1 MSLYDRAFWAMGL
14 FLIGVLLASSMQG
27 FSSGLLIILF
37 ISIVFGV
44 LCLLLRKEWLAI
56 LSIAMLIGGVYF
68 HWYAAR
74 AVQSFTA
81 PIGETMVYSGIV
93 TKVIAKDASQSVD
106 FRLTGEYRGM
116 LRVTA
121 RPFPLLRYGDALLLT
136 GTLSSIDGPSKGYFV
151 KEGIGALM
159 KFPKEQRVV
168 AHNQGSWIFSK
179 LLAFRAYVEE
189 SFMKTFSP
197 ESATLMTGLVLGKS
211 GGFSKEFTEKLKLT
225 GTTHLVALSGYN
237 ISIIIKYL
245 LLLISLGI
253 NRRIGIWICVLVVIG
268 FVVMT
273 GAEASV
279 VRAAIMATIILL
291 AEQSSR
297 MYSVRN
303 AIVAAAFGM
312 VVYNPTILVFDVG
325 FQLSF
330 LALMGIVYLQPAIE
344 KFLQVPDD
352 SGLFEWRKNCVATIA
367 AQLAVL
373 PIILTSFGT
382 FSVLSILTN
391 VLLLSFIPYTMGLG
405 FLVVIGYLFSSHL
418 AFIIAAPAK
427 LLLLYELRIIDFF
440 AGLPFSFQVEHVP
453 NALSIL
459 YYLCIILFI
468 LYVRYPHR
476 ISTPAVARAV

>member
-1 MSLYDRAFWAMGL
+1 MSLYDKAFWAMGL
-14 FLIGVLLASSMQG
+14 FLIGVLLASILQG
-27 FSSGLLIILF
+27 ISSGLLIVLF
-37 ISIVFGV
+37 VSIVFGV

-56 LSIAMLIGGVYF
+56 LSMSMLIGGVYF

-74 AVQSFTA
+74 EVQSFTA
-81 PIGETMVYSGIV
+81 PLGETMVYSGIV

-106 FRLTGEYRGM
+106 LRLTGEYRGV

-121 RPFPLLRYGDALLLT
+121 RPFPVLRYGDALSLI

-179 LLAFRAYVEE
+179 LLTVRAYVEE

-211 GGFSKEFTEKLKLT
+211 GGFNKEFTEKLKLT

-245 LLLISLGI
+245 LLFISLGI
-253 NRRIGIWICVLVVIG
+253 NRRIGVWICVLVVIG

-279 VRAAIMATIILL
+279 VRAAIMATIMLL

-312 VVYNPTILVFDVG
+312 VIYNPTILVFDVG

-344 KFLQVPDD
+344 KFLKIPDD
-352 SGLFEWRKNCVATIA
+352 AGVLEWRKNSIATIA

-373 PIILTSFGT
+373 PIILTSFGAL
-382 FSVLSILTN
+382 SPLSIITN
-391 VLLLSFIPYTMGLG
+391 VLLLSFIPYTMGFG
-405 FLVVIGYLFSSHL
+405 FLVIIGYLISPHL
-418 AFIIAAPAK
+418 AFIISIPAK
-427 LLLLYELRIIDFF
+427 LLLLYELRVIDFF
-440 AGLPFSFQVEHVP
+440 AALPFSFQVEQVP
-453 NALSIL
+453 YVVSTF
-459 YYLCIILFI
+459 YYLVIIAFI
-468 LYVRYPHR
+468 VYVQNLRR
-476 ISTPAVARAV
+476 VSTLETA